1 MNIKDKQNTIYEL
14 LKSDPTLRDNDN
26 KLLAGLWELEFAF
39 NGLDINQFSA
49 SGFLDLL
56 EDGHFSK
63 PEAITRCRRKL
74 QELHPELR
82 GQKYYQRHQHQTE
95 VIDQVRNF

>member
-1 MNIKDKQNTIYEL
+1 MNIKNGKNLIMTILDTFPSARDDDNILIAKFWEAEFDIL
-14 LKSDPTLRDNDN
+14 AWDIEHFTATNFLNMLADSD
-26 KLLAGLWELEFAF
+26 
-39 NGLDINQFSA
+39 
-49 SGFLDLL
+49 
-56 EDGHFSK
+56 FSK